1 MTIRNNLTL
10 AALTLSAAVLPLL
23 AHAAG
28 EPMHNHSAHASA
40 SAGQTAPAADFTEGE
55 IRKVNK
61 ATGKLTIK
69 HGEIK
74 NIQMPPMTMVF
85 EVADK
90 AMLDGVKEG
99 DKVKFKAKQDGSKLI
114 VTDIQR

>member
-1 MTIRNNLTL
+1 MNIRQSICFTAL
-10 AALTLSAAVLPLL
+10 ALSASALPLL
-23 AHAAG
+23 VQAAG
-28 EPMHNHSAHASA
+28 DHQHSHGASA
-40 SAGQTAPAADFTEGE
+40 QQGAPAAADFTEGE

-61 ATGKLTIK
+61 STGKLTIK

-90 AMLDGVKEG
+90 AMLDSVKEG
-99 DKVKFKAKQDGSKLI
+99 DKIKFKARQDGSKLT
-114 VTDIQR
+114 VTEIQR

>member
-1 MTIRNNLTL
+1 MNIRNTLTL
-10 AALTLSAAVLPLL
+10 ATLTISATALPWM

-28 EPMHNHSAHASA
+28 EPMHNHGAAATATQASPA
-40 SAGQTAPAADFTEGE
+40 AADFTDGE

-90 AMLDGVKEG
+90 AMLDSVKEG
-99 DKVKFKAKQDGSKLI
+99 DKVKFKARQEGSKLI